1 MREFGHNVQG
11 GGATVNNS
19 PVIINPVTINL
30 TINIG
35 KDTRLEDDNGRPTE
49 AGKAVGLLANI
60 LRWGA
65 DRGIADGRGD
75 GSAIAGNRDTIDD
88 AALMD
93 ILQNRM
99 R

>member
-1 MREFGHNVQG
+1 
-11 GGATVNNS
+11 VNNS
-19 PVIINPVTINL
+19 PVNINPVTINL

-49 AGKAVGLLANI
+49 AGKAVGILANL
-60 LRWGA
+60 LRWSA
-65 DRGIADGRGD
+65 DRGIADGRGN
-75 GSAIAGNRDTIDD
+75 GGAIADNRGIIDD

-93 ILQNRM
+93 ILQDRM